1 MLGSISSNHY
11 KVRLDMTQDRA
22 RAFQQLE
29 YRDPKPFLVRLREL
43 EPTVVTSN
51 MAKKV
56 KNLRTNP
63 LKWSRELREG
73 ALFCYGMSQR
83 IGQTVF
89 LSPSEAQDHDFVASW
104 VVGDTQHLA
113 PVQLKEVVPHDLNPS
128 ASVQTIVDALTKYTD
143 SADLTV
149 AIHLNQR
156 AHFDPSKLVIPSLK
170 IAALWLYGAISADQT
185 QWGLWGNF
193 LETPVGTRFE
203 YPT

>member
-1 MLGSISSNHY
+1 
-11 KVRLDMTQDRA
+11 MTQDRV
-22 RAFQQLE
+22 RAFKQLV
-29 YRDPKPFLVRLREL
+29 YRDPAPFLVRLREL
-43 EPTVVTSN
+43 EPRIATSN
-51 MAKKV
+51 LPTKV

-63 LKWSRELREG
+63 LKWSRELREA

-83 IGQTVF
+83 VGQTVY

-104 VVGDTQHLA
+104 AVGDTQHLA
-113 PVQLKEVVPHDLNPS
+113 PVQLKEVVSHDLIPS
-128 ASVQTIVDALTKYTD
+128 ASVQAIVDALEKYTD

-156 AHFDPSKLVIPSLK
+156 VHFDPSRLAIPPLRISSL
-170 IAALWLYGAISADQT
+170 WVFGAISEDQT
-185 QWGLWGNF
+185 QWVLWGNF